1 MMNLR
6 LFAVTMAIA
15 GSLGLVACSA
25 PNPGANSPENPAPSA
40 ASSAAK
46 PEDGL
51 AKDIDYLTKLSL
63 MRGHM
68 LVAQELLEL
77 EKPAEA
83 EPHIGHPVEEIYAD
97 VETQLADRGVAP
109 FKAMLM
115 EVHDLVQNRP
125 NDPQIQAKFND
136 AIAAID
142 GAIAA
147 LPKEKTQSLDVVLPV
162 IGNLLDVAQAEY
174 EAAISNN
181 KISEAIEY
189 QDSRGF
195 VLYAYQML
203 YPNVRDT
210 IGQANP
216 EAKQQIETAFEALQ
230 KAWPS
235 AEAPAAPTMTAEE
248 VSAQVAQIQQS
259 AQSLQTA
266 QAAQP

>member
-1 MMNLR
+1 MKLR
-6 LFAVTMAIA
+6 LFAATVAIA
-15 GSLGLVACSA
+15 CSLGLSACNAPGPSA
-25 PNPGANSPENPAPSA
+25 DNPESPAPSA
-40 ASSAAK
+40 SSPETEAAN
-46 PEDGL
+46 GL

-83 EPHIGHPVEEIYAD
+83 EPHVGHPVEEIYAD
-97 VETQLADRGVAP
+97 VEGQLAERGVAP
-109 FKAMLM
+109 FKATLM
-115 EVHDLVQNRP
+115 EAHDMVQNKP
-125 NDPQIQAKFND
+125 NDPQLQAKFNE

-142 GAIAA
+142 GAIAT
-147 LPKEKTQSLDVVLPV
+147 LPQEQSQSLNVVLPV
-162 IGNLLDVAQAEY
+162 MNNLLDVAQAEY

-195 VLYAYQML
+195 VLYAYQVL

-210 IGQANP
+210 LRQSNP
-216 EAKQQIETAFEALQ
+216 EAQQQIETAFEALQ
-230 KAWPS
+230 KAWPT
-235 AEAPAAPTMTAEE
+235 AEAPAAPVMSAEE

-259 AQSLQTA
+259 AQSLQA
-266 QAAQP
+266 SQAVQP

>member
-1 MMNLR
+1 MMKLR

-15 GSLGLVACSA
+15 GSLALSACSPSTPSA
-25 PNPGANSPENPAPSA
+25 SSPESPTPSA
-40 ASSAAK
+40 AS
-46 PEDGL
+46 PEAQPADSL
-51 AKDIDYLTKLSL
+51 TKDIDYLSKLSL

-97 VETQLADRGVAP
+97 VEGQLAERGVTP
-109 FKAMLM
+109 FKATLT

-125 NDPQIQAKFND
+125 SDPQIQAKFND

-142 GAIAA
+142 GAMAA
-147 LPKEKTQSLDVVLPV
+147 LPKERSQSLDVVLPV
-162 IGNLLDVAQAEY
+162 IDNLLDVAQAEY

-195 VLYAYQML
+195 VLYAYQFL
-203 YPNVRDT
+203 YPTVRDT
-210 IGQANP
+210 VRQSSP
-216 EAKQQIETAFEALQ
+216 EAQQQIETAFEALQ

-235 AEAPAAPTMTAEE
+235 AEAPAAPVMSAEE
-248 VSAQVAQIQQS
+248 VSAQVAQIQQGF
-259 AQSLQTA
+259 QSVQGTP
-266 QAAQP
+266 AAQP